1 MLMKDDN
8 EARSF
13 TTGAMMTIGWIFFS
27 FYPITVFPILEAPQ
41 WMKGFTVNIVFILC
55 YWALFMVGQYL
66 WRREERTK
74 KYDINAQ
81 SETTVDGLKDP
92 EIMHVEVSGGTG
104 KANG

>member
-41 WMKGFTVNIVFILC
+41 RMKGFTVNIVFILC
-55 YWALFMVGQYL
+55 YWALFMVSICGAAKSGPKSTTSMHN
-66 WRREERTK
+66 RRPLSM
-74 KYDINAQ
+74 D
-81 SETTVDGLKDP
+81 
-92 EIMHVEVSGGTG
+92 
-104 KANG
+104 